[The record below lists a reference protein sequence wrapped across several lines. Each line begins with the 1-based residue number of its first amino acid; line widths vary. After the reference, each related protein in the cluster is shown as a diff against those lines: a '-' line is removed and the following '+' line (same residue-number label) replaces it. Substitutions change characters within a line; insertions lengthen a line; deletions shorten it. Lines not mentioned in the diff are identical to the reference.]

1 MCLDLD
7 QEVLVVKEVGNFL
20 AKNTAANRW
29 LGIPEMICA
38 KPKQT
43 NNFSLAVGKE
53 RCCTYGT
60 WQYKKTID

>member
-43 NNFSLAVGKE
+43 VNFSLAVSKE
-53 RCCTYGT
+53 MMLYLQHMTVQKNY
-60 WQYKKTID
+60 

>member
-29 LGIPEMICA
+29 LRIPEMICA

-43 NNFSLAVGKE
+43 VNFSLAVSKE
-53 RCCTYGT
+53 MMLYL
-60 WQYKKTID
+60 

>member
-43 NNFSLAVGKE
+43 VNFSLAISKE
-53 RCCTYGT
+53 RCC
-60 WQYKKTID
+60 DE